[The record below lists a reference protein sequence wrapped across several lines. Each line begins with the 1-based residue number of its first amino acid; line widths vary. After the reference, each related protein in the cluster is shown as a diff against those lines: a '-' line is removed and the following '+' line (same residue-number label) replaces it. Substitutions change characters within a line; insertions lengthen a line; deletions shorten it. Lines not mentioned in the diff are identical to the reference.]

1 MIQIVVWV
9 VVGLSAFNLVLL
21 VLVLKRLAFRMEKD
35 DAEDA
40 VPDELRSLCEEVS
53 RAEREIRNEIRASQE
68 TTANTLVMNI
78 SEFSKTLTAQVEGM
92 RTTVDE
98 RFQGLQQSNENKL
111 DQIRQTVTNQLQST
125 ADTLVNTVGELGK
138 SQDSQLESVRKT
150 VHERLET
157 MQNSNEEKSEQM
169 HKTVTNQLQSTAD
182 TLVNIVGELGKSQ
195 DFQLENVRKTVHER
209 LEAMQNSN
217 EEKSEQ
223 MYKTVTDQLQS
234 TADTLVNTV
243 GELGKSQ
250 DSQLESVRKTVHE
263 RLEAMQN
270 SNEEK
275 LDQMRQT
282 VDEQLQS
289 TLEKRLGES
298 FNIVSKR
305 LEDVQRGLGEMQNL
319 ATGVGDLKRVL
330 TNVKARGT
338 WGEVQLGSLLEE
350 ILTPGQYS
358 MNVQLHENSREE
370 VEYAIRLPGSNDG
383 PNSCVWLPI
392 DAKFPLADYD
402 RLVDAADASDAVAV
416 QEATQAFIRA
426 VQTEAKKIQDKY
438 ISPPKTTDFAIMFL
452 PTEGLYAE
460 VLRAPGRVTELLQR
474 YRIVVAGPTTLAA
487 ILSSLRMGFRT
498 LAIEKRSSEVWEVL
512 AAVKTEFGKF
522 GNVMNKLKRQL
533 NTASK
538 TIDETGVRTRA
549 MERNLRGVEELPQE
563 AADAR
568 LGLPNGEQVISWN
581 NADD

>member
-1 MIQIVVWV
+1 MMQIVIWV
-9 VVGLSAFNLVLL
+9 VVGLSALNLVILI
-21 VLVLKRLAFRMEKD
+21 LVLKRLVFIKTDAAQQTGQDDFQSFR
-35 DAEDA
+35 
-40 VPDELRSLCEEVS
+40 EEMS
-53 RAEREIRNEIRASQE
+53 KSKQEIRNEIRASQE

-78 SEFSKTLTAQVEGM
+78 GEFGKTLTAQVEGM
-92 RTTVDE
+92 RNTVDE
-98 RFQGLQQSNENKL
+98 RFQSLQQSNDNKL
-111 DQIRQTVTNQLQST
+111 AQVSQTVT
-125 ADTLVNTVGELGK
+125 E
-138 SQDSQLESVRKT
+138 
-150 VHERLET
+150 
-157 MQNSNEEKSEQM
+157 
-169 HKTVTNQLQSTAD
+169 
-182 TLVNIVGELGKSQ
+182 
-195 DFQLENVRKTVHER
+195 
-209 LEAMQNSN
+209 
-217 EEKSEQ
+217 
-223 MYKTVTDQLQS
+223 QLQS

-263 RLEAMQN
+263 RLEAMQT

-350 ILTPGQYS
+350 ILTPDQYS
-358 MNVQLHENSREE
+358 TNVQLHENSREE

-383 PNSCVWLPI
+383 PDSCVWLPI
-392 DAKFPLADYD
+392 DSKFPLADYD
-402 RLVDAADASDAVAV
+402 KLVDAADAADVMAV
-416 QEATQAFIRA
+416 QEATQAFMRA
-426 VQTEAKKIQDKY
+426 VRAEAKKIEDKY

-460 VLRAPGRVTELLQR
+460 VLRAPGRVTELLQH

-522 GNVMNKLKRQL
+522 GNVMDKLKRQL
-533 NTASK
+533 NTASN
-538 TIDETGVRTRA
+538 TIDETGRRTRA

-563 AADAR
+563 AAAAR
-568 LGLPNGEQVISWN
+568 LGLPDSEQIINWN